1 MLHRPDCRNCMCKEC
16 YERDRFKCTTEA
28 SIKFPDCPDCNIHY
42 NYLIGEYDEYLCN
55 LHKTPEEK
63 AEDVR
68 LHSKIKSPVK
78 SEEVPSRWYFITY
91 TEHESVKDPTR
102 VLKSAQRCIKSKA
115 VGAIQWAYSLELTQS
130 GTPHVHIRLNTEKYP
145 DYKKCI
151 GAFNDGF
158 RYDVQME
165 KGGSAKYLI
174 KEESK
179 PSKAWLAQWGLDD
192 WWHKSSNYSGELP
205 VDKNLEAELISHV

>member
-1 MLHRPDCRNCMCKEC
+1 MYEHRDSPTCICREC
-16 YERDRFKCTTEA
+16 YLATLKETAQEPH
-28 SIKFPDCPDCNIHY
+28 SKFPDCKHCYLYFNVLCKEYCEYTCNS
-42 NYLIGEYDEYLCN
+42 
-55 LHKTPEEK
+55 HKTPEEM
-63 AEDVR
+63 EEVR
-68 LHSKIKSPVK
+68 SIRPLKLPVK

-91 TEHESVKDPTR
+91 TEHDSVKSPTR
-102 VLKSAQRCIKSKA
+102 VLKSAARLIKSKA
-115 VGAIQWAYSLELTQS
+115 VAATQWAYSLELTQS

-165 KGGSAKYLI
+165 KGGAGSYII

-179 PSKAWLAQWGLDD
+179 PSPAWLAQWGLDS
-192 WWHKSSNYSGELP
+192 WFMKSANYSGELP
-205 VDKNLEAELISHV
+205 PELISHL

>member
-1 MLHRPDCRNCMCKEC
+1 MAKEP
-16 YERDRFKCTTEA
+16 TA
-28 SIKFPDCPDCNIHY
+28 LFPDCDNCFMQWNPLCC
-42 NYLIGEYDEYLCN
+42 EYVDYYCIK
-55 LHKTPEEK
+55 HKPVE
-63 AEDVR
+63 VR
-68 LHSKIKSPVK
+68 SDPGKKSPVK

-91 TEHESVKDPTR
+91 TEHDSVKDPTR
-102 VLKSAQRCIKSKA
+102 VLKSAARCIKSKA
-115 VGAIQWAYSLELTQS
+115 VAATQWAYSLELTQS

-165 KGGSAKYLI
+165 KGTTAKYLI

-192 WWHKSSNYSGELP
+192 WWHMSDNYSGELP
-205 VDKNLEAELISHV
+205 VEKKVNEDIISHT